1 MSDTDPHLPFPESDA
16 ASPGE
21 PAPAPPAPDALLP
34 DDLRVPWSWMD
45 VLIFLSFSLGIMVV
59 LEYSLQTFLLT
70 SGRVKMHEL
79 AAFVSSNTAYVSV
92 RQFLWFTLMLVFLFF
107 TLWPRRDAPFWDT
120 IGWRPPRMGEL
131 PRALFYPLCFFGGS
145 VLAMVVATASSFMA
159 PKQPL
164 PIQQFFLDRQS
175 IYLMAILAVIM
186 APIVEE
192 TVFRG
197 FLYPVFARSL
207 GVPGGIALTGI
218 LFGLM
223 HAQQLWGGW
232 AQIVLLVIVGVIFT
246 TARARTAS
254 VIPCYLLHL
263 GYNAIQF
270 LGFFFSDAFHK
281 LPLVK

>member
-1 MSDTDPHLPFPESDA
+1 MSDSNPNVPLPDDA
-16 ASPGE
+16 ASPVEPSPAPE
-21 PAPAPPAPDALLP
+21 PAPAQFIP
-34 DDLRVPWSWMD
+34 DDLRVPWTWMD
-45 VLIFLSFSLGIMVV
+45 VLIFLIFSMGIMVV
-59 LEYSLQTFLLT
+59 LEYTLQTFLLT

-79 AAFVSSNTAYVSV
+79 AAFVSRNTVYVSV
-92 RQFLWFTLMLVFLFF
+92 RQFLWFTLMLGFLFF
-107 TLWPRRDAPFWDT
+107 TLRPRRDAPFWDT

-131 PRALFYPLCFFGGS
+131 SRSMFYPLCFFGGA
-145 VLAMVVATASSFMA
+145 VLAVVVATASSYMA
-159 PKQPL
+159 PKQAL

-207 GVPGGIALTGI
+207 GEFGGVAVTGI

-232 AQIVLLVIVGVIFT
+232 AQIVLLVLVGVIFT

-263 GYNAIQF
+263 GYNMIQF
-270 LGFFFSDAFHK
+270 LGFFFSEQFHK
-281 LPLVK
+281 LPLIR